1 MEQRIYADNLT
12 EQTRLKLH
20 VADTAAEGGPR
31 AVIRAEPLSPER
43 LRAPDPG
50 PIVMAPAAHGYLFLK
65 RGFDIAASLLLLG
78 VFFLP
83 LLIVALCIRWES
95 PGPALHRRR
104 VLADQE
110 WDEAQGAQALRTFDA
125 FKLRTMIPDAEEYL
139 RRHPHLL
146 DAYKKDW
153 KLQDDPRITRL
164 GAFLRTTSIDE
175 LPQLLNVLKGEMSL
189 IGPRMITVPELARYG
204 ADAPRLLSVRPGLTG
219 LWQVSG
225 RQELSYEERVHLDMI
240 YVQSRSCLL
249 DFHILL
255 KTVKCV
261 LLRRG
266 AY

>member
-1 MEQRIYADNLT
+1 MEQRIYADSRGETAHL
-12 EQTRLKLH
+12 RLH
-20 VADTAAEGGPR
+20 VVESQAAELAGGAVGHAAARPR
-31 AVIRAEPLSPER
+31 GSWV
-43 LRAPDPG
+43 
-50 PIVMAPAAHGYLFLK
+50 YLFVK
-65 RGFDIAASLLLLG
+65 RAFDIAASLLLLG
-78 VFFLP
+78 MFFLP

-95 PGPALHRRR
+95 PGPAIYRRR
-104 VLADQE
+104 VLALQE
-110 WDEAQGAQALRTFDA
+110 WEAGTGEATLKTFHA
-125 FKLRTMIPDAEEYL
+125 YKLRTMIPDAEEYL
-139 RRHPHLL
+139 RRHPQLWA
-146 DAYKKDW
+146 AYKKDW

-164 GAFLRTTSIDE
+164 GAFLRSTSIDE

-225 RQELSYEERVHLDMI
+225 RQELSYEERVRLDMV
-240 YVQSRSCLL
+240 YAESRSLMM
-249 DFHILL
+249 DFSILL